1 MREAVIQVSHTE
13 FEKLGLDGFISSIR
27 DAGLRDFTELV
38 CYGDGCLFV
47 VTVGS
52 EIGDGLTELDQL
64 EWYEQLSGTTETV
77 VYLCK
82 VLPDVD
88 NDVQPMQALGIS
100 SSNIQVGEG
109 GIEVT
114 LVGEQDDIAQGIEAY
129 DDVGMSVALQRIS
142 DYTGPTT
149 ALDTLT
155 DRQLEILE
163 TAFDLGYFEV
173 PRNVSTDEVADELGL
188 DPSTVAEHLRR
199 AERNL
204 LSELLAS
211 A

>member
-1 MREAVIQVSHTE
+1 MREAVIQVSHAE
-13 FEKLGLDGFISSIR
+13 FEKLGLDRFISR
-27 DAGLRDFTELV
+27 TREAGLRDLTELV

-52 EIGDGLTELDQL
+52 KIGDDLAQLDQL
-64 EWYEQLSGTTETV
+64 EWHEQLSGTTETV

-88 NDVQPMQALGIS
+88 DVRPMQALGIS
-100 SSNIQVGEG
+100 NSDIQVGEG
-109 GIEVT
+109 GIKVT
-114 LVGEQDDIAQGIEAY
+114 LVGEQDDIVQGIEAY
-129 DDVGMSVALQRIS
+129 DDVGMSAALQRIS
-142 DYTGPTT
+142 DYAGTT

>member
-1 MREAVIQVSHTE
+1 MREAVIQVPHTE
-13 FEKLGLDGFISSIR
+13 FEKLGLEGFISQIQS
-27 DAGLRDFTELV
+27 AGLKDLTELV

-47 VTVGS
+47 VTVES
-52 EIGDGLTELDQL
+52 QIGDELSHLDQL
-64 EWYEQLSGTTETV
+64 AWCEQLSGTTEKV

-82 VLPDVD
+82 VVPEVEE
-88 NDVQPMQALGIS
+88 DVQPMQALGIS
-100 SSNIQVGEG
+100 SSEIRVGEG

-114 LVGEQDDIAQGIEAY
+114 LVGEQDDIAHGIEAY
-129 DDVGMSVALQRIS
+129 DDAGMSVALQRIS

-155 DRQLEILE
+155 DRQREILE

-173 PRNVSTDEVADELGL
+173 PRNVSTDDVAAELDL
-188 DPSTVAEHLRR
+188 DHSTVAEHIRR

>member
-13 FEKLGLDGFISSIR
+13 FEKLGVDRFISRIR
-27 DAGLRDFTELV
+27 AAGLRDLTELV

-52 EIGDGLTELDQL
+52 EIGADLAQLDEL
-64 EWYEQLSGTTETV
+64 EWHEQLSGTTETM

-82 VLPDVD
+82 ILPDVD
-88 NDVQPMQALGIS
+88 DAVRPMQALGIS
-100 SSNIQVGEG
+100 SSDIQVGEG

-129 DDVGMSVALQRIS
+129 DDEGMSVALQRIS

>member
-1 MREAVIQVSHTE
+1 MREAVIQVPQTE
-13 FEKLGLDGFISSIR
+13 FEKLGLEGFVSHIR
-27 DAGLRDFTELV
+27 AAGLRDLSELV

-47 VTVGS
+47 VTVES
-52 EIGDGLTELDQL
+52 EIGDDLAQVDRL
-64 EWYEQLSGTTETV
+64 EWYEQLSGATEKV

-82 VLPDVD
+82 VVPDVD
-88 NDVQPMQALGIS
+88 GEVRPMRTLGIS
-100 SSNIQVGEG
+100 SRDIQVGEG
-109 GIEVT
+109 GVEVT
-114 LVGEQDDIAQGIEAY
+114 LVGEQDDIAQGVDAY
-129 DDVGMSVALQRIS
+129 DDAGMSVVLQRIS

-163 TAFDLGYFEV
+163 TAFGLGYFDV
-173 PRNVSTDEVADELGL
+173 PRNVSTEEVAEELDL

>member
-1 MREAVIQVSHTE
+1 M
-13 FEKLGLDGFISSIR
+13 
-27 DAGLRDFTELV
+27 
-38 CYGDGCLFV
+38 
-47 VTVGS
+47 
-52 EIGDGLTELDQL
+52 
-64 EWYEQLSGTTETV
+64 

-88 NDVQPMQALGIS
+88 DDVRPMRALGIS
-100 SSNIQVGEG
+100 NSDIQVGEG
-109 GIEVT
+109 GIKVT

-129 DDVGMSVALQRIS
+129 DDVGMGVALQRIS

-173 PRNVSTDEVADELGL
+173 PRNVSTDEVANELGL

>member
-27 DAGLRDFTELV
+27 AAGLRDLTELV

-52 EIGDGLTELDQL
+52 EIGDDLTELDQL
-64 EWYEQLSGTTETV
+64 EWYEQLSGTSETM

-88 NDVQPMQALGIS
+88 DDVRPMQALGIS
-100 SSNIQVGEG
+100 SSDIQVGEG

-114 LVGEQDDIAQGIEAY
+114 LVGEQDDIVQGIEAY

-163 TAFDLGYFEV
+163 TAFELGYFEV